1 MIKAN
6 GVHHIALSTADI
18 KQQIEFFSDV
28 LGMELVA
35 LFPMHGVPG
44 GLHGFLEGSP
54 RCPRP
59 APYPLARWRAARW
72 RSAAPCYTRPPRSRA
87 RGGAMAKVRATGIEI
102 EYGRTHAGNGASP
115 SAPGT
120 LQHLALKVDRDEE
133 LLALRDR
140 IRSRG
145 VNVIGPIDHG
155 MCRSIYF
162 AGPEA
167 LTLEIATSTEA
178 IDPESWIDPETVRQ
192 AGISDEELER
202 FKRPAAYERPGEPV
216 PQPELDPAKPHM
228 RYPTALYSQLLK
240 TPDEEIWKNA
250 SHPDPPVARA
260 EEPVPG
266 RTGRGAR

>member
-54 RCPRP
+54 HCLISFVQLE
-59 APYPLARWRAARW
+59 ANA
-72 RSAAPCYTRPPRSRA
+72 
-87 RGGAMAKVRATGIEI
+87 GIEI